1 MKKVTGM
8 NPKASFG
15 NVSQQAAGYYT
26 PLMRDNSAN
35 KLPFASLLKLSLIT
49 LRFAGLFN
57 FPIPLRFASGIEVSR
72 IKKNFYGIILI
83 SLFVIFGFMEF
94 PMQAQAIEPKMTDI
108 LITNNAENVLLYA
121 RLVNGFKPDM
131 ELAVL
136 AGIPA
141 TFILQLEVYQVRSF
155 AWDKKIITH
164 EIKRTIKYDN
174 LKKTFS
180 VYTNGNTQPVVFSD
194 FESAQK
200 AMADFNGIIAVS
212 LASLLKDNNYYLLI
226 KVKMDKARLPLHMEN
241 VFFFVSYWD
250 FETAWERQNFSY

>member
-1 MKKVTGM
+1 MRKV
-8 NPKASFG
+8 
-15 NVSQQAAGYYT
+15 
-26 PLMRDNSAN
+26 
-35 KLPFASLLKLSLIT
+35 
-49 LRFAGLFN
+49 
-57 FPIPLRFASGIEVSR
+57 
-72 IKKNFYGIILI
+72 KKNFFGVVLI
-83 SLFVIFGFMEF
+83 FLLVIFGFMEL
-94 PMQAQAIEPKMTDI
+94 PMLAQAVEPKMTDI
-108 LITNNAENVLLYA
+108 LITNNTENVLLYA

-131 ELAVL
+131 ELAIL

-141 TFILQLEVYQVRSF
+141 TFTLQFEVHQVRSF
-155 AWDKKIITH
+155 VWDKKITNH

-180 VYTNGNTQPVVFSD
+180 VYNNGNTQPVIFSD

-200 AMADFNGIIAVS
+200 AMADFNGIIAVP
-212 LASLLKDNNYYLLI
+212 LASLVKGGNYYLLI

>member
-1 MKKVTGM
+1 MIK
-8 NPKASFG
+8 
-15 NVSQQAAGYYT
+15 
-26 PLMRDNSAN
+26 
-35 KLPFASLLKLSLIT
+35 
-49 LRFAGLFN
+49 
-57 FPIPLRFASGIEVSR
+57 
-72 IKKNFYGIILI
+72 IKKNIYNITLII
-83 SLFVIFGFMEF
+83 LFVIFGFMKF

-108 LITNNAENVLLYA
+108 LITNNAENVLLYG
-121 RLVNGFKPDM
+121 RLINGFKPDM

-141 TFILQLEVYQVRSF
+141 TFTLQLEVYQTRSF
-155 AWDKKIITH
+155 VWDKKINSH

-180 VYTNGNTQPVVFSD
+180 IYSNGNTQPVIFSD

-200 AMADFNGIIAVS
+200 AMADFNGIIAVP
-212 LASLLKDNNYYLLI
+212 LASLVRGGNYYLLT

-241 VFFFVSYWD
+241 VFLFVSYWD